1 MFGFVRIDAGFYLNF
16 GPALSMEYTLNS
28 AGNQGFCSS
37 EQDFGDNHVICM
49 SQACTWCWLWKLV
62 QIRDILERTG
72 RQGPVTN

>member
-16 GPALSMEYTLNS
+16 GPALSMEYILNS

-49 SQACTWCWLWKLV
+49 SPACT
-62 QIRDILERTG
+62 
-72 RQGPVTN
+72 